1 MTSTAY
7 AAEFTDGN
15 QTGPGWRRRRA
26 GRPGTPF
33 PASIARHFP
42 ALAFAAAIVV
52 GAWFLPDSVG
62 TSAKMAL
69 AITALAIVGWTATR
83 LPDSVVAVTA
93 ALLLV
98 VTGVLP
104 EEQLYSALGSEL
116 IWLLVAAFVIAAVV
130 KGSGLMERLAFA
142 AVRPFS
148 GITPFFHVIAFVIS
162 MTAFLIPSTSGRA
175 ALLLPVYMALA
186 ERMPG
191 EASRRALALLFPT
204 VILLSAGGSM
214 IGAGAHFVAVE
225 AIYRAAHVSIGYMD
239 WLLLA
244 FPLTFLASHAAVWL
258 IIALFIPAQERR
270 VLLAR
275 PSGPSAPLSN
285 KEVRIALALTVIV
298 VLWLT
303 APWHGVGIALVAFGG
318 AVMLLTSLFN
328 SEKPKDVFRK
338 VEVELLIFL
347 AATFVIADAVILS
360 GASTWMAEGAMAL
373 LPEGAT
379 GSLPLIVAFLT
390 VIAVLSHLVI
400 NSRTARAAVLIPA
413 LSLPIAGFGHDVTL
427 MVMVTVLGTGFCQ
440 TLMVSAKPVVIFGN
454 AEGSTFTQA
463 DLMRLAIP
471 LLPIKALLIIAFAL
485 LVWPHQ
491 MPAAQPADNETTHA
505 EMVASPPAAR
515 AVVEEKVEPVLTG
528 ALCSRPQLETVM
540 LATIRD
546 RNMWAAGWWHV
557 WDRLKR
563 DGYRVERMPVK
574 SIYLIENMVLLR
586 ANSIRFAANDLTPQA
601 IGAARAACSGSIP
614 LPRPNPRRA

>member
-1 MTSTAY
+1 MTSSAY
-7 AAEFTDGN
+7 AVELIDANRAGSGWP
-15 QTGPGWRRRRA
+15 QGPT
-26 GRPGTPF
+26 GRPGTQLF
-33 PASIARHFP
+33 VSVFRHLPAIAIG
-42 ALAFAAAIVV
+42 AVIVV
-52 GAWFLPDSVG
+52 GAWFLPESIG

-69 AITALAIVGWTATR
+69 AITGLAIVGWTATP
-83 LPDSVVAVTA
+83 LPDSVVAVAA

-104 EEQLYSALGSEL
+104 EKQLYSALGSEL

-148 GITPFFHVIAFVIS
+148 GITAFFHAIAFVIS
-162 MTAFLIPSTSGRA
+162 ITAFLIPSTSGRA

-191 EASRRALALLFPT
+191 APSRRALALLFPT

-225 AIYRAAHVSIGYMD
+225 AIYRAADVSIGYID

-244 FPLTFLASHAAVWL
+244 FPLTLLASHAAVAL
-258 IIALFIPAQERR
+258 IIALFVPKDERR
-270 VLLAR
+270 AVLSR
-275 PSGPSAPLSN
+275 PSRASAPLSK
-285 KEVRIALALTVIV
+285 KELRIGIALAVIV
-298 VLWLT
+298 TLWLT
-303 APWHGVGIALVAFGG
+303 APWHGMGIALVAFGG
-318 AVMLLTSLFN
+318 AIVLLTSLFN
-328 SEKPKDVFRK
+328 SEKPKEVFRK

-360 GASTWMAEGAMAL
+360 GASTWMAQGAMAL
-373 LPEGAT
+373 LPERAT
-379 GSLPLIVAFLT
+379 ASLPLIVIFLT

-427 MVMVTVLGTGFCQ
+427 MVLVTVLGTGFCQ

-454 AEGSTFTQA
+454 AQGTTFTQS
-463 DLMRLAIP
+463 DLTRLAIP
-471 LLPIKALLIIAFAL
+471 LLPIKALLIIGFAL
-485 LVWPHQ
+485 FVWPHQ
-491 MPAAQPADNETTHA
+491 LPTPQPADTK
-505 EMVASPPAAR
+505 VAHVHDLASIPAAR
-515 AVVEEKVEPVLTG
+515 AAPAADPEPVLAG
-528 ALCSRPQLETVM
+528 ALCTRPQLQTVM
-540 LATIRD
+540 LATIRE
-546 RNMWAAGWWHV
+546 RKMWASGWWHV

-563 DGYRVERMPVK
+563 DGFRVERGPVK
-574 SIYLIENMVLLR
+574 QIYRAENMVLLR
-586 ANSIRFAANDLTPQA
+586 PNSTRLAAGDLAPESVA
-601 IGAARAACSGSIP
+601 AARAACADPIP
-614 LPRPNPRRA
+614 APRPNPRRA

>member
-1 MTSTAY
+1 
-7 AAEFTDGN
+7 
-15 QTGPGWRRRRA
+15 
-26 GRPGTPF
+26 
-33 PASIARHFP
+33 
-42 ALAFAAAIVV
+42 
-52 GAWFLPDSVG
+52 
-62 TSAKMAL
+62 MAL

-191 EASRRALALLFPT
+191 VASRRALALLFPT

-225 AIYRAAHVSIGYMD
+225 AIYRAAHVSIGYVD

-258 IIALFIPAQERR
+258 ITALFIPAQERR
-270 VLLAR
+270 ILLAR

-303 APWHGVGIALVAFGG
+303 APLHGVGIALVAFGG

-379 GSLPLIVAFLT
+379 ASLSLIVVFLT

-440 TLMVSAKPVVIFGN
+440 TLMVSAKPVLIFGN
-454 AEGSTFTQA
+454 AEGSSFTQA
-463 DLMRLAIP
+463 DLTRLAIP

-491 MPAAQPADNETTHA
+491 MPAAQPTDNETAHA
-505 EMVASPPAAR
+505 EIVAAPAAAR
-515 AVVEEKVEPVLTG
+515 VVVEEKVEPALTG

-546 RNMWAAGWWHV
+546 RNMWASGWWHV
-557 WDRLKR
+557 WDRLRR

-574 SIYLIENMVLLR
+574 DIYLSENMVLLR
-586 ANSIRFAANDLTPQA
+586 ANSIRLAASDLTPQA
-601 IGAARAACSGSIP
+601 IGAARAACSGPIP

>member
-1 MTSTAY
+1 MTSSAC
-7 AAEFTDGN
+7 AVELIDANRAGS
-15 QTGPGWRRRRA
+15 GWPQRPA
-26 GRPGTPF
+26 GRPGSQVF
-33 PASIARHFP
+33 AFVFRHLP
-42 ALAFAAAIVV
+42 AAAIAVAIV
-52 GAWFLPDSVG
+52 IGAWFLPESVG
-62 TSAKMAL
+62 ASARMAL
-69 AITALAIVGWTATR
+69 AITALAIVGWTMTP
-83 LPDSVVAVTA
+83 LPDSVVAVAA

-104 EEQLYSALGSEL
+104 EKQLYSALGSEL

-148 GITPFFHVIAFVIS
+148 GITAFFHAIAFVIS

-191 EASRRALALLFPT
+191 NSSRRALALLFPT

-225 AIYRAAHVSIGYMD
+225 AIYRAADVSIGYID

-244 FPLTFLASHAAVWL
+244 FPLTFLASHAAVAL
-258 IIALFIPAQERR
+258 IVALFVPKEERR
-270 VLLAR
+270 AVLSR
-275 PSGPSAPLSN
+275 PSRVSAALSK
-285 KEVRIALALTVIV
+285 KELRIGVALAVIV
-298 VLWLT
+298 ALWLT
-303 APWHGVGIALVAFGG
+303 APWHGMGIALVAFGG
-318 AVMLLTSLFN
+318 AIVLLTSLFS
-328 SEKPKDVFRK
+328 SEKPKEVFRK

-373 LPEGAT
+373 LPERAT
-379 GSLPLIVAFLT
+379 GSLPLIIVFLT

-413 LSLPIAGFGHDVTL
+413 LSLPVAGFGHDVTL
-427 MVMVTVLGTGFCQ
+427 MVLVTVLGTGFCQ

-454 AEGSTFTQA
+454 AEGKTFTQS
-463 DLMRLAIP
+463 DLTRLAIP
-471 LLPIKALLIIAFAL
+471 LLPVKALLIIGFAL
-485 LVWPHQ
+485 FVWPHQ
-491 MPAAQPADNETTHA
+491 LPATQPAGNTAVHMQDLGTVPAVRA
-505 EMVASPPAAR
+505 ERAAR
-515 AVVEEKVEPVLTG
+515 SEPVLAG
-528 ALCSRPQLETVM
+528 ALCTRPQLQTVM
-540 LATIRD
+540 LATIREQK
-546 RNMWAAGWWHV
+546 MWASGWWHV
-557 WDRLKR
+557 WDRLTR
-563 DGYRVERMPVK
+563 DGFRVEHAPVK
-574 SIYLIENMVLLR
+574 QIYRDDDMVLLR
-586 ANSIRFAANDLTPQA
+586 ANSTRLAADDLAPDA
-601 IGAARAACSGSIP
+601 VAAAWAACADPVP